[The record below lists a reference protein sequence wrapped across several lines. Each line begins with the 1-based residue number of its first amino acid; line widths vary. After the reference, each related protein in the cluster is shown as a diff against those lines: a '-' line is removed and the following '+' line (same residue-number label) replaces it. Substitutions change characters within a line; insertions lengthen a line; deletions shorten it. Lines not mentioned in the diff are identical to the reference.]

1 VTGSLDYADV
11 DRWRALTGG
20 KDEPGAS
27 FSPRFDLKVAALDFG
42 GRRLSDVAL
51 RAETKGS
58 VLQANVTAKEL
69 AGEIKWFPEG
79 LGRIEARL
87 AHFSIPEATPGK
99 KEEAPSRDLP
109 ALDIV
114 ADRLILNGNDLGR
127 LELVAVNKALD
138 WTIEKL
144 VLTGS
149 ESTLT
154 AKGRWE
160 SWALRPSVKINEIEL
175 KVGDVGK
182 YLEHIGYPRT
192 VRQGSATLTG
202 NLSWAGNPQSIDYST
217 LAGHLKLQA
226 EKGQFLRA
234 EPGAARLIGILSM
247 QSWITFDFRELFRRG
262 FAFDNVSCDADI
274 ANGVL
279 RTENFRMQGP
289 SAQVEMKG
297 QVDLVRET
305 QDLHARVEP
314 SVGNSVASIAV
325 IVNPVWGLGAFI
337 IDKILKN
344 PLGQALTFEYNVT
357 GTWTEPKAK
366 RLKADVRSP
375 DATQE
380 PPP

>member
-1 VTGSLDYADV
+1 MVSRGARAHRGAACALQHARGHAREKRGSA
-11 DRWRALTGG
+11 
-20 KDEPGAS
+20 
-27 FSPRFDLKVAALDFG
+27 
-42 GRRLSDVAL
+42 
-51 RAETKGS
+51 
-58 VLQANVTAKEL
+58 
-69 AGEIKWFPEG
+69 
-79 LGRIEARL
+79 
-87 AHFSIPEATPGK
+87 
-99 KEEAPSRDLP
+99 SRDLP

-202 NLSWAGNPQSIDYST
+202 TLSWAGNPQSIDYST
-217 LAGHLKLQA
+217 LAGHLKLEA
-226 EKGQFLRA
+226 AKGQFLRA

-247 QSWITFDFRELFRRG
+247 QSWVTLDFRELFRRG

-279 RTENFRMQGP
+279 RTENFRMQGHY
-289 SAQVEMKG
+289 AQVEMKG
-297 QVDLVRET
+297 QVDLDRET
-305 QDLHARVEP
+305 QDLHAKVEP
-314 SVGNSVASIAV
+314 SVGNSVASIVAV

-344 PLGQALTFEYNVT
+344 PLGQALAFEYSVT
-357 GTWTEPKAK
+357 GTWTEPQAK
-366 RLKADVRSP
+366 RLKAEVRSA